1 MTDNTIFYSTQII
14 DKYEIITKIGNGS
27 YGEIFSA
34 INLNNNDVHVLKILK
49 KEKKFEHSNLNELK
63 ILKKLKKSHMAIR
76 TDKKELIPLIQDN
89 FFFNNHR
96 IFAMK
101 KYNINLYQEYKKKKF
116 SISEINKITRQV
128 LKGLD
133 FLKLNKIVHGDLKP
147 ENILFYNNESF
158 RTIICDFGLSTD
170 LECLKDTDKKNY
182 NIQSIWYRAPEII
195 FGLDYD
201 YNIEIWS
208 LGCIIFE
215 IYFRKPLFTSK
226 KNQQLFDKI
235 FSFVG
240 SPKQDFVKLNKKTQ
254 YYLKIDCEPIF
265 FIEERIKEKMI
276 LYNEDLLLRCY
287 DETLQNFI
295 LGTITWESKNR
306 LNVQQALQMFKN

>member
-1 MTDNTIFYSTQII
+1 MTDNTIFYSKQII
-14 DKYEIITKIGNGS
+14 DNYEIITKIGNGS

-34 INLNNNDVHVLKILK
+34 KNLHNNDEHVLKIFR
-49 KEKKFEHSNLNELK
+49 KEKKFEGSNLNELK
-63 ILKKLKKSHMAIR
+63 ILKKLKNSHMAIR
-76 TDKKELIPLIQDN
+76 TYKRELIPLIQDN

-96 IFAMK
+96 IIAMK

-116 SISEINKITRQV
+116 SIHEIKNITRQV

-170 LECLKDTDKKNY
+170 LEYLKNNDKKNY
-182 NIQSIWYRAPEII
+182 NIQSMWYRAPEII

-201 YNIEIWS
+201 YSIDIWS

-215 IYFRKPLFTSK
+215 IYFRKALFTSK
-226 KNQQLFDKI
+226 KDQQLFDKI
-235 FSFVG
+235 FCFLG
-240 SPKQDFVKLNKKTQ
+240 SPKQDFVNLNKRTQ
-254 YYLKIDCEPIF
+254 YYLNKNNEPIF
-265 FIEERIKEKMI
+265 YIEEKIKEKMR
-276 LYNEDLLLRCY
+276 LYNEDLLLRCF